1 MDKYEDLR
9 KSISDLELQEQK
21 LRAALNTLKE
31 ANLKDTE
38 EWRIYSLFLE
48 TTIQTK
54 QQVKDSIDFLIRDDK
69 FMEDLKRKS
78 EAQRIEAE
86 QARRE
91 AEIEHQKALKLCEE
105 TKRRTARI
113 RTATKR
119 EVPDGTIGSIV
130 KTEWGTF
137 FNIAQT
143 PS

>member
-1 MDKYEDLR
+1 MDRKEETRLKALQKKIEEKAQEYKDKYSLLLDKAR
-9 KSISDLELQEQK
+9 K
-21 LRAALNTLKE
+21 
-31 ANLKDTE
+31 
-38 EWRIYSLFLE
+38 
-48 TTIQTK
+48 
-54 QQVKDSIDFLIRDDK
+54 
-69 FMEDLKRKS
+69 
-78 EAQRIEAE
+78 EAE
-86 QARRE
+86 QTRRE

-113 RTATKR
+113 RTAANR